1 MTDMPTNFDIKAS
14 EAIDDILETYLGIRD
29 SEMATSIV
37 EVYREKSS
45 HLADFSEELKN
56 KFLIDLISENEKLLY
71 AIWGKLGE
79 LRRANPSIPD
89 LSQKENFE
97 EDSD

>member
-1 MTDMPTNFDIKAS
+1 MPSNFDIEATKAV
-14 EAIDDILETYLGIRD
+14 DDILDSYLGIRD

-45 HLADFSEELKN
+45 HMADFAEALKN
-56 KFLIDLISENEKLLY
+56 KFLVDLISENEKLLY
-71 AIWGKLGE
+71 SLWAKLGE
-79 LRRANPSIPD
+79 LRRTNASVVD
-89 LSQKENFE
+89 LSQKENFA